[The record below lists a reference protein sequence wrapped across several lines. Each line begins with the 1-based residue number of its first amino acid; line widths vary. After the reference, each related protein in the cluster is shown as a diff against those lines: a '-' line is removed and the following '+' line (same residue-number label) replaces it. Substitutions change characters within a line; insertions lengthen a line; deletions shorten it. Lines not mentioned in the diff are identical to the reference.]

1 MFNYFN
7 PTAICFGQGQF
18 DNASRR
24 RELEGAGK
32 VLLVTDGTAMREFGY
47 SDRLKENLSRCQ
59 VVEYDSVPPNPDLE
73 CVRGG
78 IKLARREGTT
88 VVVALGGGSS
98 IDAGK
103 AIAFLA
109 PQAASMDDYL
119 AGSAAEKSVDA
130 LRFIAIPTTSGTGS
144 EVTPW
149 ASLWDREN
157 RKKYSLAD
165 ERMFPDCAIV
175 DPSLTLSLPPAIT
188 AATGLDALCHAVEA
202 YWSLNSQ
209 PVSDLLAAEAI
220 ELVRD
225 HLVGAHRDG
234 GNIEHRDRMSL
245 ASLLAGLAF
254 SNTKTT
260 ACHSISY
267 PLTARFDIPHG
278 IACVLTLS
286 PLLAF
291 NAEALGSKADRLA
304 GFLGCDD
311 IGSAAPAAIGE
322 LLETLNVSP
331 KLRDYGIEKHDIDVI
346 LDEGFTPDRIGHNPR
361 TITRADMRSILEE
374 LY

>member
-7 PTAICFGQGQF
+7 PTAICFGRGQF
-18 DNASRR
+18 DNAARR
-24 RELEGAGK
+24 SELKGAEK
-32 VLLVTDGTAMREFGY
+32 VLLVTDGTAMRQFGY
-47 SDRLKENLSRCQ
+47 SDRLKKNLSHCEI
-59 VVEYDSVPPNPDLE
+59 VEYDSVPANPDFE
-73 CVRGG
+73 CVRQG
-78 IKLARREGTT
+78 IDLARREGIT

-109 PQAASMDDYL
+109 TQTASLDDYL
-119 AGSAAEKSVDA
+119 AGSDASASVEG
-130 LRFIAIPTTSGTGS
+130 LRFVAIPTTSGTGS

-149 ASLWDREN
+149 ASIWDRDN
-157 RKKYSLAD
+157 RRKHSLAD

-175 DPSLTLSLPPAIT
+175 DPSLTLSLPPEIT

-209 PVSDLLAAEAI
+209 PVSDLLAAGAI

-225 HLVGAHRDG
+225 HLVGAYRDG

-278 IACVLTLS
+278 IACVLTLGRM
-286 PLLAF
+286 LAF
-291 NAEALGSKADRLA
+291 NGEALGAKGDRLA

-311 IGSAAPAAIGE
+311 IESAVTAIGE

-331 KLRDYGIEKHDIDVI
+331 RLRDYGIGTQDIEVI
-346 LDEGFTPDRIGHNPR
+346 IDEGFTPDRIGHNPR
-361 TITRADMRSILEE
+361 TMTRADMQSILEE

>member
-7 PTAICFGQGQF
+7 PTAICFGRGQF
-18 DNASRR
+18 DSAHRR
-24 RELEGAGK
+24 GELKGAEK
-32 VLLVTDGTAMREFGY
+32 VLLVTDGTAMRRFGY
-47 SDRLKENLSRCQ
+47 SDRLKENLSHCE
-59 VVEYDSVPPNPDLE
+59 VVEYDSVPANPDFE
-73 CVRGG
+73 CVRQG
-78 IKLARREGTT
+78 IDLARREGIT

-98 IDAGK
+98 MDAGK
-103 AIAFLA
+103 AIAFLS
-109 PQAASMDDYL
+109 PQSASLDDYL
-119 AGSAAEKSVDA
+119 AVGAVGASVDR
-130 LRFIAIPTTSGTGS
+130 LGFVAIPTTSGTGS

-149 ASLWDREN
+149 ASIWDRDK

-175 DPSLTLSLPPAIT
+175 DPSLTLSLPPEIT

-209 PVSDLLAAEAI
+209 PVSDFLAAGAI
-220 ELVRD
+220 ELVGN
-225 HLVGAHRDG
+225 HLVGAYRDG
-234 GNIEHRDRMSL
+234 DNIEHRDGMSL

-278 IACVLTLS
+278 IACALTLGAM
-286 PLLAF
+286 LAF
-291 NAEALGSKADRLA
+291 NGEALGARGDRLA

-311 IGSAAPAAIGE
+311 IESAVSSIGE
-322 LLETLNVSP
+322 LLEKLNVSP
-331 KLRDYGIEKHDIDVI
+331 RLRDYGIDKQDIDAI
-346 LDEGFTPDRIGHNPR
+346 LDDGFTPDRIGHNPR
-361 TITRADMRSILEE
+361 TITRGEMQSILEA
-374 LY
+374 LH